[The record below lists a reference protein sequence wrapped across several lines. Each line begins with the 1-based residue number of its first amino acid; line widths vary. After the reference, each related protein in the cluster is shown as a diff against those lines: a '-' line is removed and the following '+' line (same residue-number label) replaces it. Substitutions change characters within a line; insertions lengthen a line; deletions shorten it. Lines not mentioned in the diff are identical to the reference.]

1 MSQNEFSA
9 ILKNRLSMSFGSKI
23 FSITFAGL
31 ELVSVDNTSGI
42 VDFSAPSQAVK
53 DKILLVH
60 QDKFKRIVSTTCSEI
75 LLVSVR
81 QINISVRAAG
91 LNAAGNATSTSCI
104 QRPKVEDFRLRFTP
118 LSMVP
123 DASRYDF
130 ENFITSSENNVAYS
144 TCKEFS
150 SIVQQNQN
158 QSMGQNIL
166 FINGSVGNGKTHLM
180 NSMALQIAKNTGK
193 RITYLTADKFMFQY
207 IKSIRENT
215 LFDFKEKLQNTD
227 VLFVDDIHFI
237 CGKKSSSEELLN
249 AINLALTEGKFVICS
264 SVYQPAVIAS
274 KYEDETTKKIASVL
288 NAGLSCRIS
297 NPSAELRRKII
308 QAKANAAGL
317 VLNQSVI
324 EYLVL
329 NTASNVRDI
338 ESVIVKLS
346 FNAKFIK
353 KNIDIAFAQGI
364 VSEILAVSTKQI
376 TSQDV
381 INATAVT
388 FGLEPDDIIKDNPA
402 SQSGKDVSVVRQ
414 IAICLTKELTSLSYA
429 EIALAFGKKTT
440 SCVTASITAMD
451 RLKKDPQT
459 FIKISRIVS
468 LLKDPGYFN

>member
-31 ELVSVDNTSGI
+31 ELASIDNAGGI
-42 VDFSAPSQAVK
+42 VDFSVPSQAVK

-60 QDKFKRIVSTTCSEI
+60 QDKFKRIVGTTCSEI
-75 LLVSVR
+75 LLVSVK
-81 QINISVRAAG
+81 QINISVRALGQGEAG
-91 LNAAGNATSTSCI
+91 KLATNATYKP
-104 QRPKVEDFRLRFTP
+104 RADDFRLRFTP

-130 ENFITSSENNVAYS
+130 ENFITSTENSVAYS
-144 TCKEFS
+144 TCKEFA
-150 SIVQQNQN
+150 SIVEQSKN

-180 NSMALQIAKNTGK
+180 NSMALQIAKNTSK
-193 RITYLTADKFMFQY
+193 RITYLTADRFMFQY
-207 IKSIRENT
+207 IKSIRENA
-215 LFDFKEKLQNTD
+215 LFDFKEKLHNTD

-237 CGKKSSSEELLN
+237 CGKKASSEELLN

-308 QAKANAAGL
+308 QAKANSAGL
-317 VLNQSVI
+317 VLSQSVT

-353 KNIDIAFAQGI
+353 KNIDIAFAQSI

-388 FGLEPDDIIKDNPA
+388 FGLEPEDIIKDSP
-402 SQSGKDVSVVRQ
+402 SSSCGKDVSVVRQ
-414 IAICLTKELTSLSYA
+414 IAICLTKELTSLSYT
-429 EIALAFGKKTT
+429 EIASAFGKKTT
-440 SCVTASITAMD
+440 ACVTASITAMD